1 MANYV
6 KLSTSEK
13 PSLTVSSIGDILARH
28 YGLRMVN
35 CQKLNGY
42 EDYNFRIKVESTGNN
57 GKEACCHGYTFK
69 VLNKRNSK
77 NTKYIEAQHEMMS
90 LVYGSGIL
98 TPRVV
103 PTLSGHLYL
112 TVNLPVEGSE
122 ETGQFQCDTV
132 SHPLY
137 LGVASLQAAA
147 GVLLIVGSNIH
158 AVTKRQTRRVS
169 LLFVGVTL
177 RPVHAYSPY
186 IVRLFEY
193 VPGTIIQSVPLTP
206 GLCYK
211 VGVMAGRVDTALKG
225 FDHPGFHGNEVQI
238 WHLSNVP
245 LILNLLH
252 VVDDK
257 GDISDVIKAFESR
270 VLEHLDEFPQG
281 ITHGDFNDGN
291 ILVTQATDDD
301 RWKDVHDVSAILDYG
316 DSAYQPYIF
325 EVAIAMTYMSVLS
338 DSIPPQTASGYVLA
352 GYLTQNDLSDRE
364 IDVLKICV
372 CARIAQ
378 SLVIGVYTYH
388 VDPSNDYTLTTA
400 KEGWPRLRQLWKM
413 DTEELVS
420 EWRNIASS
428 CKEKLAAV

>member
-1 MANYV
+1 MQFNRMANYV

-13 PSLTVSSIGDILARH
+13 PSLTVPSIGAILARH
-28 YGLRMVN
+28 YGVCMLS

-69 VLNKRNSK
+69 VLNKRNSQ

-98 TPRVV
+98 TPRVL

-122 ETGQFQCDTV
+122 DIDA
-132 SHPLY
+132 PY
-137 LGVASLQAAA
+137 L
-147 GVLLIVGSNIH
+147 
-158 AVTKRQTRRVS
+158 
-169 LLFVGVTL
+169 
-177 RPVHAYSPY
+177 
-186 IVRLFEY
+186 VRLFEY

-211 VGVMAGRVDTALKG
+211 VGVVAGRVDTALKG
-225 FDHPGFHGNEVQI
+225 FDHPGFHGNEVDI
-238 WHLSNVP
+238 WHLNNVT
-245 LILNLLH
+245 LILGLLH
-252 VVDDK
+252 VVDDR
-257 GDISDVIKAFESR
+257 GDREMISDVIKAFESR
-270 VLEHLDEFPQG
+270 VLEHLDEFQQG